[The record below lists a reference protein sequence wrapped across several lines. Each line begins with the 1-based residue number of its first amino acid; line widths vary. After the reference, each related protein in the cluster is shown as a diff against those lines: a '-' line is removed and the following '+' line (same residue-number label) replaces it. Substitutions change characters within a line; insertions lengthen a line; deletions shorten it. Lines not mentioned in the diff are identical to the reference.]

1 MNKKMLHIVDIFV
14 TQYMTIN
21 RINFK
26 ILQNTN
32 ILVVGK
38 RNEELFLKSVSITLY
53 DKLMWQFAVLIA
65 GFIYSYII
73 IRNCANREK

>member
-1 MNKKMLHIVDIFV
+1 MNKKMLHIVNIFV

-53 DKLMWQFAVLIA
+53 DKLMWQFAVLIT

>member
-1 MNKKMLHIVDIFV
+1 MLHIVNIFV

>member
-1 MNKKMLHIVDIFV
+1 
-14 TQYMTIN
+14 MTIN

-38 RNEELFLKSVSITLY
+38 RNEKLFLKSVSITLY
-53 DKLMWQFAVLIA
+53 DKLMWQFAVLIT